1 MSPANAG
8 AATEAVT
15 TPEPVSAP
23 EPVAASSSGGV
34 FIEIGHFQKKKKG
47 ESAPGDV
54 FLAQK
59 IQSEKRII
67 AALSDGLGSGIKAN
81 VLASLTATMISKFVV
96 MNIPPKRAAEIIV
109 NSLPVCSERGLA
121 YATFTLVD
129 ARQDLSVKII
139 EYDNPPLIILRGSG
153 LVHCEKNELPIERKN
168 KKTGPQKN
176 ETLFLSE
183 LTAEPGDR
191 IIFFSDGVT
200 QAGLGGGIYPSGWG
214 IENVREYA
222 VKAVKTDPLISAGE
236 LSRRIV
242 ESAENISIAGPKDD
256 ISCAVLYFRK
266 PRNLLLVTGPPF
278 HPKNDGELARV
289 FAGFNGKKVIS
300 GGTSA
305 QIIARELGK
314 TISAGAS
321 AGGGPQTSDIDGAE
335 LVCEGIL
342 TLGAAAETLASGAVD
357 GVGGGG
363 KNPQARLVELFLCSD
378 SITFMVGTKIN
389 EAHQDPDMPV
399 ELEIRRNV
407 VKRIAALLEEKY
419 MKAVNIRYL

>member
-1 MSPANAG
+1 MSGP
-8 AATEAVT
+8 ET
-15 TPEPVSAP
+15 TPE
-23 EPVAASSSGGV
+23 SGI
-34 FIEIGHFQKKKKG
+34 FIEIDYFQKKKKG
-47 ESAPGDV
+47 EAAPGDV

-59 IQSEKRII
+59 CQSEKRII
-67 AALSDGLGSGIKAN
+67 ATLSDGLGSGIKAN

-96 MNIPPKRAAEIIV
+96 MDIPPKRAAEIIV

-129 ARQDLSVKII
+129 ARQDLSVRII
-139 EYDNPPLIILRGSG
+139 EYDNPPVIILRGG
-153 LVHCEKNELPIERKN
+153 ELVESEKDELPIERKN

-176 ETLFLSE
+176 ELLFLSE

-200 QAGLGGGIYPSGWG
+200 QAGLGSPLYPAGWG
-214 IENVREYA
+214 IDRVRSHVVDA
-222 VKAVKTDPLISAGE
+222 VKSEPLISAGD
-236 LSRRIV
+236 LARQVV
-242 ESAENISIAGPKDD
+242 ETAEGTSSAEPKDD

-266 PRNLLLVTGPPF
+266 PRSLLLVTGPPF
-278 HPKNDGELARV
+278 HPKNDGELARI

-314 TISAGAS
+314 TITAGA
-321 AGGGPQTSDIDGAE
+321 ATGVRGVPPASDMEGAE

-342 TLGAAAETLASGAVD
+342 TLGAAAEALASGTVD
-357 GVGGGG
+357 GGGR
-363 KNPQARLVELFLCSD
+363 NPAARLVELLLDSD
-378 SITFMVGTKIN
+378 SITFVVGTKIN

-419 MKAVNIRYL
+419 MKAAHIRYL